1 MVLIDITN
9 FSQKYNYAQTKPNIL
24 PKLAPIRL
32 KITTFTRHFN
42 YPYTMNRLIT
52 TILTLC
58 VATTVALAQATNYKT
73 ETDIRY
79 TQKTDA
85 YSRQR
90 LTLDIYHP
98 ESGGQMPVVVW
109 FHSGGLETGNK
120 EIPHQL
126 REKGLVVVG
135 VNYRQLPKVT
145 ARETIDD
152 AAEAVAWVFN
162 NIGSYGGNTRQIVVA
177 GHSAGGYLSL
187 MLCLD
192 KKWLGRYGVDADS
205 VMMYAPLSGQTI
217 THFNVRKMQGI
228 PPLRATIDEL
238 APLYWVRA
246 DCPPI
251 VLVCGDREQELFGRY
266 DENQYF
272 ARMMKLVGHKQT
284 YLYELDGYDHGDMI
298 GPGLP
303 VVLKHIRKMT
313 AKQGE

>member
-1 MVLIDITN
+1 M
-9 FSQKYNYAQTKPNIL
+9 A
-24 PKLAPIRL
+24 
-32 KITTFTRHFN
+32 
-42 YPYTMNRLIT
+42 
-52 TILTLC
+52 
-58 VATTVALAQATNYKT
+58 AT
-73 ETDIRY
+73 
-79 TQKTDA
+79 
-85 YSRQR
+85 
-90 LTLDIYHP
+90 H
-98 ESGGQMPVVVW
+98 
-109 FHSGGLETGNK
+109 
-120 EIPHQL
+120 
-126 REKGLVVVG
+126 
-135 VNYRQLPKVT
+135 
-145 ARETIDD
+145 
-152 AAEAVAWVFN
+152 
-162 NIGSYGGNTRQIVVA
+162 GSKRQIVVA

>member
-1 MVLIDITN
+1 M
-9 FSQKYNYAQTKPNIL
+9 
-24 PKLAPIRL
+24 
-32 KITTFTRHFN
+32 
-42 YPYTMNRLIT
+42 
-52 TILTLC
+52 
-58 VATTVALAQATNYKT
+58 
-73 ETDIRY
+73 
-79 TQKTDA
+79 
-85 YSRQR
+85 
-90 LTLDIYHP
+90 
-98 ESGGQMPVVVW
+98 
-109 FHSGGLETGNK
+109 
-120 EIPHQL
+120 
-126 REKGLVVVG
+126 VG

-162 NIGSYGGNTRQIVVA
+162 NIGSYGGNKRQIVVA